1 MLIQYDSYPPHVSSK
16 KEMQRTITAY
26 GRNGG
31 AIVSSVN
38 RLDEELMVPMGGLWK
53 NIRILETNYFAY

>member
-1 MLIQYDSYPPHVSSK
+1 VSSK